1 MNLTKNWSKNE
12 DISKH
17 LAKLP
22 SQQLL
27 TFCKEKN
34 LIFAVS
40 LFPPLP
46 SPLAFYYAAKQS
58 LEANCSPTFLKGI
71 RENIILLIFL
81 SAFFTSE
88 FAFFIFG
95 TNLLIF

>member
-46 SPLAFYYAAKQS
+46 SPLAFYVAKQS
-58 LEANCSPTFLKGI
+58 LEAKCSPTFLKVI
-71 RENIILLIFL
+71 RENVLLLIFL

-88 FAFFIFG
+88 FAFFIFV